1 MRQCCYSYNVYIIMD
16 RRGWCLFAKCGLA
29 YSKDFWVALH
39 QCISSFAV
47 VVGTEVVLLC
57 ATYNNGMLVI

>member
-1 MRQCCYSYNVYIIMD
+1 MD
-16 RRGWCLFAKCGLA
+16 RRGWCLFAKHGLA

-47 VVGTEVVLLC
+47 VVGTEVVLLY
-57 ATYNNGMLVI
+57 ATYNNGMLAI